1 MRSGNTGK
9 GAVAR
14 SRGRSLAAAVVAS
27 ILVVVAVPMS
37 AGAETVLER
46 DALSQVLRFAVSDH
60 FQRTVERRT
69 TETACYFDPQAQKSM
84 RCSFSS
90 RGRNSASARSY
101 MRDEIK
107 SKLKAFCKEA
117 GGSNCTL
124 FMQNGE
130 LKFDGL
136 SPEQSEKLESVLG
149 RIPSYDAEAK
159 PLPDGVDLA
168 SGFRDWFPGAK
179 DYFDDLHRK
188 RRFKNHHFAICAN
201 SAGTRS
207 WSSGQGGGA
216 RISRVLSTCMMSC
229 TAVSEMYSEE
239 GDCYVVYED
248 GKFASEAAEAALT
261 Q

>member
-1 MRSGNTGK
+1 
-9 GAVAR
+9 
-14 SRGRSLAAAVVAS
+14 
-27 ILVVVAVPMS
+27 
-37 AGAETVLER
+37 
-46 DALSQVLRFAVSDH
+46 
-60 FQRTVERRT
+60 
-69 TETACYFDPQAQKSM
+69 
-84 RCSFSS
+84 
-90 RGRNSASARSY
+90 

-117 GGSNCTL
+117 GGGSCVL

-149 RIPSYDAEAK
+149 TIPSYDSEAK
-159 PLPDGVDLA
+159 PLPDGVNLA
-168 SGFRDWFPGAK
+168 SGFRDWFPRAK

-207 WSSGQGGGA
+207 WSTGQGGGA
-216 RISRVLSTCMMSC
+216 RVARILSTCMMSC
-229 TAVSEMYSEE
+229 AAISEMYTEE
-239 GDCYVVYED
+239 GACYVVYED
-248 GKFASEAAEAALT
+248 SKFASEAAEAALT